1 MIRGFKFPGSGSIC
15 YWSEQCS
22 WRGQLKP
29 LSSHTLPLLQL
40 WWRICVLKILGE
52 CILSS
57 ALPVWRGCAFSKDY
71 HFCYLLFKTSCISQ
85 GLHIHQHIGSSCI
98 FSLNLLWIAQQLL
111 AFSYVHFSAFIA
123 FYFAAMGMFFWAK
136 QRTWLVQN
144 TRRWFTGS
152 TQMATSHS
160 AKWGQKRRNTW
171 KSWASSS
178 HVSQTKPVFRER
190 IAFQKLRSFLA
201 LLRWTI
207 WNSDAYSRC
216 QLFYMLFI

>member
-1 MIRGFKFPGSGSIC
+1 MIRGFRFPGSGSIC

-71 HFCYLLFKTSCISQ
+71 HFCYSKHLASLRAFTSISTLDQ
-85 GLHIHQHIGSSCI
+85 AVYSH
-98 FSLNLLWIAQQLL
+98 NLLWIAQQLL

-216 QLFYMLFI
+216 QLFYMPFI